1 MKSFIKTLSIAIG
14 SAVLSIY
21 IYDINFNTP
30 SEGISVNPPEV
41 TLIPANYTYT
51 SNKLAAELSDF
62 TVAAEKTIN
71 AVVHVKNTSSSKSN
85 LPELYRYFYGNEK
98 LPERIGTG
106 SGVIIS
112 PNGYIITNHH
122 VIENNSE
129 IDVTTN
135 DNKTY
140 RATVIGSDPSSD
152 IAVLKIET
160 NNKLPYVFFGNS
172 DSTKIGEWVLAVGN
186 PFNLNSTVTAGI
198 ISAKARDLNKGDGKN
213 EWYIQ
218 TDAAVNQGNSGGA
231 LVNTRGELIGI
242 NTAITSIS
250 GGFVGY
256 SFAVPS
262 NVARKVFE
270 DIIEFGDVQKGLLG
284 VMGQALNSEMAK
296 RFEVTETEGF
306 YITALEKGLGA
317 DVAGLKAN
325 DIIKSVDEIS
335 INKFA
340 DLSGYLASKRPGEDV
355 NIVYNRNGKESKV
368 KVRLEKINRASFFL
382 MEVRELTEDQ
392 RKKFKIQ
399 QGLFISDMNNRW
411 LYERGIDKG
420 FIILKINDQ
429 EVNTLKNLQSLNPKD
444 LESILFLK
452 PSGEKERI
460 LLQY

>member
-1 MKSFIKTLSIAIG
+1 MKSFIKTLSIALG
-14 SAVLSIY
+14 SAFLSIF
-21 IYDINFNTP
+21 IYDVYFKTH
-30 SEGISVNPPEV
+30 SKVASKELQE
-41 TLIPANYTYT
+41 TALIPASYTYT
-51 SNKLAAELSDF
+51 SNSLAAELTDF
-62 TVAAEKTIN
+62 TIAAEKTIH
-71 AVVHVKNTSSSKSN
+71 AVVHVKNTSSSDSD
-85 LPELYRYFYGNEK
+85 LPAFYRYFYGDDQ

-106 SGVIIS
+106 SGVIVS

-129 IDVTTN
+129 IEITTN

-140 RATVIGSDPSSD
+140 EATVVGSDPSSD
-152 IAVLKIET
+152 IAVLKI
-160 NNKLPYVFFGNS
+160 NSNQKLPYVFFGNS
-172 DSTKIGEWVLAVGN
+172 DTTKIGEWVLAVGN

-198 ISAKARDLNKGDGKN
+198 ISAKARDLNQRDGKN

-270 DIIEFGDVQKGLLG
+270 DIIEFGDVQQGLLG

-296 RFEVTETEGF
+296 RFEVNETEGF
-306 YITALEKGLGA
+306 YITDLEEGLGA
-317 DVAGLKAN
+317 DLAGLKPN
-325 DIIKSVDEIS
+325 DIIKSVDKIS

-340 DLSGYLASKRPGEDV
+340 DLSGYLASKRPGEEVD
-355 NIVYNRNGKESKV
+355 ILYNRNGKENKV

-382 MEVRELTEDQ
+382 MEVRELTSDQ
-392 RKKFKIQ
+392 KKEYQTQ
-399 QGLFISDMNNRW
+399 QGLYISNMNNRW
-411 LYERGIDKG
+411 LYQKGIDNG
-420 FIILKINDQ
+420 YIILEINDQ
-429 EVNTLKNLQSLNPKD
+429 EVSKLKEVQNLKVND
-444 LESILFLK
+444 LEIILFLK

-460 LLQY
+460 SLQY

>member
-1 MKSFIKTLSIAIG
+1 MKSFVKTLSIAIG

-30 SEGISVNPPEV
+30 AEGISVNPPEV

-399 QGLFISDMNNRW
+399 QGLFISNMNNRW
-411 LYERGIDKG
+411 LYERGIDIG

-429 EVNTLKNLQSLNPKD
+429 EVSTLKNLQSLNPND

>member
-1 MKSFIKTLSIAIG
+1 MKSFVKTLSIAIG
-14 SAVLSIY
+14 SAVFSIY

-30 SEGISVNPPEV
+30 AEGISVNQPEV

-62 TVAAEKTIN
+62 TVASEKTIN

-399 QGLFISDMNNRW
+399 QGLFISNMNNRW

-429 EVNTLKNLQSLNPKD
+429 EVSTLKNLQSLNPND

-452 PSGEKERI
+452 PSGEKEKI

>member
-1 MKSFIKTLSIAIG
+1 
-14 SAVLSIY
+14 
-21 IYDINFNTP
+21 
-30 SEGISVNPPEV
+30 
-41 TLIPANYTYT
+41 
-51 SNKLAAELSDF
+51 
-62 TVAAEKTIN
+62 
-71 AVVHVKNTSSSKSN
+71 
-85 LPELYRYFYGNEK
+85 
-98 LPERIGTG
+98 
-106 SGVIIS
+106 
-112 PNGYIITNHH
+112 
-122 VIENNSE
+122 
-129 IDVTTN
+129 
-135 DNKTY
+135 
-140 RATVIGSDPSSD
+140 
-152 IAVLKIET
+152 
-160 NNKLPYVFFGNS
+160 
-172 DSTKIGEWVLAVGN
+172 
-186 PFNLNSTVTAGI
+186 
-198 ISAKARDLNKGDGKN
+198 
-213 EWYIQ
+213 
-218 TDAAVNQGNSGGA
+218 
-231 LVNTRGELIGI
+231 
-242 NTAITSIS
+242 
-250 GGFVGY
+250 
-256 SFAVPS
+256 
-262 NVARKVFE
+262 
-270 DIIEFGDVQKGLLG
+270 
-284 VMGQALNSEMAK
+284 MGQALNSEMAK

-429 EVNTLKNLQSLNPKD
+429 EVSTLKNLQSLNPKD